1 MHELFAQVLSKRDL
15 SRAGDLFSIEDSAIV
30 NDLSEVLKR
39 IQEISSRPDYLT
51 NDNDQS
57 VVEICI
63 TRVTTAIRETSTI
76 ERHGP
81 ALVSLW
87 ESCLKHNLKPLS
99 RDEDPPHAKI
109 ASDIMSCIFQNYSK
123 PSIMKLAVPVAVK
136 FLQQG
141 NRELSR
147 NMSSYLSLAAIENA
161 GLLARHTKHIID
173 SIIAGNRS
181 LIRVLPQIYREAP
194 DPINKRVPDLVR
206 QLKECDGS
214 ERGNLLQLL
223 SLVAKKEPKL
233 MMPYVNT
240 LVDFLPSP
248 PTTTQVLPVLVDM
261 ATANATPFVGML
273 GSLQKTAEQQPMCLS
288 GVARI
293 VGAIGRTDEAE
304 AKDCLIYLV
313 QQLSNADHSS
323 LPVLLGEIKT
333 LVDRNPNQLTDHIK
347 EINRYN
353 DSSSSA
359 ARLIVQQLQQQ
370 AARSCG
376 STPTPEGGID
386 KEAPSPATS
395 PTPQAVQKTN
405 EKLSTTSPSSVPT
418 TSPTQTSPPHESK
431 SPSSLATTTTSSS
444 TTSTKRHSGT
454 KSHSNP
460 NLIPSPSIR
469 NTAVRQP
476 RPVSLEQSIPSSSSS
491 SKAVKRFS
499 SPTPTN
505 GTIHTAAV
513 PSLSTQGLSTSTGS
527 IKTTAT
533 RTSTTSTQTTTSNP
547 NLVPS
552 PPKTLPVSASSTS
565 SHLAASLP
573 GPSAMVMTSGPGSTS
588 SLPYRSKERPRSAAS
603 LEGKR
608 ISLSSDVII
617 KRMTP
622 DPAPSGVRAKVIS
635 RKKAATEKI
644 RNTEKR
650 KSLADQIKGIINF
663 GDSSDKSERG
673 SSETLTKT
681 NDEVDV
687 LQDWSKGKMEDIKDY
702 MSEVN
707 CRVPIPCSC
716 AIEDTKSGSLARLGF
731 MCAKKGEHC
740 LYSRT
745 QFITMSR
752 HPKLW
757 LHLMFL
763 HIQAKERSA
772 LSKQDQRIQSLIT
785 QWERIKRRGVLTLE
799 GHVMQSQFPS
809 ERDQEMLH
817 GQLDEVR
824 FFDLFSYDQ
833 SEDNWE
839 CFMCSNPDKA
849 TGLLQEGQPLIEGQ
863 LKEKKVRWKFIRR
876 WRTRYFTLAGA
887 QLVQKSRSKKD
898 DALPIELSKVQSVK
912 VVRKRDRN
920 IPRAFEIFTDNKTY
934 VFKAKDS
941 KNAEQWLQCINIA
954 VAQAKESTA

>member
-1 MHELFAQVLSKRDL
+1 MSQVFLILVTVTPLLTPSDLCFSHAVQSGKVSNQNGGHQSRCRMHELFAQVLSKRDL

-63 TRVTTAIRETSTI
+63 TRVTTAIRETASI

-161 GLLARHTKHIID
+161 GLLAKHTKHIID

-181 LIRVLPQIYREAP
+181 LIRVLPQIYQQAP

-304 AKDCLIYLV
+304 AKDCLLYLV

-376 STPTPEGGID
+376 STPTPDGAID

-395 PTPQAVQKTN
+395 PTPQSVQTTDG
-405 EKLSTTSPSSVPT
+405 KLATTSPSSVPT
-418 TSPTQTSPPHESK
+418 TTPTQTSPPHENASRQRQFHVVA
-431 SPSSLATTTTSSS
+431 LGGVVAGAQ
-444 TTSTKRHSGT
+444 RHGDDLW
-454 KSHSNP
+454 P
-460 NLIPSPSIR
+460 
-469 NTAVRQP
+469 RQYQQ
-476 RPVSLEQSIPSSSSS
+476 L
-491 SKAVKRFS
+491 
-499 SPTPTN
+499 T
-505 GTIHTAAV
+505 
-513 PSLSTQGLSTSTGS
+513 
-527 IKTTAT
+527 
-533 RTSTTSTQTTTSNP
+533 
-547 NLVPS
+547 
-552 PPKTLPVSASSTS
+552 
-565 SHLAASLP
+565 
-573 GPSAMVMTSGPGSTS
+573 
-588 SLPYRSKERPRSAAS
+588 
-603 LEGKR
+603 KR

-673 SSETLTKT
+673 SSETLTKN
-681 NDEVDV
+681 NDEMDA

-731 MCAKKGEHC
+731 MCAKKDEHC

-757 LHLMFL
+757 LHFMFL
-763 HIQAKERSA
+763 HIQAKERNA
-772 LSKQDQRIQSLIT
+772 LSKQDARIQSLLT

-799 GHVMQSQFPS
+799 GHIMQSDFPS

-898 DALPIELSKVQSVK
+898 ALPIELSKVQSVK

>member
-370 AARSCG
+370 AARS
-376 STPTPEGGID
+376 
-386 KEAPSPATS
+386 
-395 PTPQAVQKTN
+395 
-405 EKLSTTSPSSVPT
+405 
-418 TSPTQTSPPHESK
+418 
-431 SPSSLATTTTSSS
+431 
-444 TTSTKRHSGT
+444 
-454 KSHSNP
+454 
-460 NLIPSPSIR
+460 
-469 NTAVRQP
+469 
-476 RPVSLEQSIPSSSSS
+476 
-491 SKAVKRFS
+491 KAVKRFS

-552 PPKTLPVSASSTS
+552 PPKTLP
-565 SHLAASLP
+565 
-573 GPSAMVMTSGPGSTS
+573 
-588 SLPYRSKERPRSAAS
+588 
-603 LEGKR
+603 
-608 ISLSSDVII
+608 
-617 KRMTP
+617 
-622 DPAPSGVRAKVIS
+622 
-635 RKKAATEKI
+635 
-644 RNTEKR
+644 
-650 KSLADQIKGIINF
+650 
-663 GDSSDKSERG
+663 
-673 SSETLTKT
+673 T

>member
-1 MHELFAQVLSKRDL
+1 MSQVFLILVTVTPLLTPSDLCFSHAVQSGKVSNQNGGHQSRCRMHELFAQVLSKRDL

-63 TRVTTAIRETSTI
+63 TRVTTAIRETASI

-161 GLLARHTKHIID
+161 GLLAKHTKHIID

-181 LIRVLPQIYREAP
+181 LIRVLPQIYQQAP

-304 AKDCLIYLV
+304 AKDCLLYLV

-333 LVDRNPNQLTDHIK
+333 LVDRNPNQLSDHIK

-359 ARLIVQQLQQQ
+359 ARLIVQKLQQQ

-376 STPTPEGGID
+376 STPTPDGAID

-395 PTPQAVQKTN
+395 PTPQAVQTTDG
-405 EKLSTTSPSSVPT
+405 KLATTSPSSVPT
-418 TSPTQTSPPHESK
+418 TTPTQTSPPHEN
-431 SPSSLATTTTSSS
+431 
-444 TTSTKRHSGT
+444 H
-454 KSHSNP
+454 
-460 NLIPSPSIR
+460 R
-469 NTAVRQP
+469 NANIDDIHTDHDIEPQP
-476 RPVSLEQSIPSSSSS
+476 RSIP
-491 SKAVKRFS
+491 AE
-499 SPTPTN
+499 N
-505 GTIHTAAV
+505 
-513 PSLSTQGLSTSTGS
+513 
-527 IKTTAT
+527 
-533 RTSTTSTQTTTSNP
+533 
-547 NLVPS
+547 
-552 PPKTLPVSASSTS
+552 ASRQRQF
-565 SHLAASLP
+565 HVVALGGIVAGAECHGDDLW
-573 GPSAMVMTSGPGSTS
+573 PGSTS

-650 KSLADQIKGIINF
+650 KKPGRPDQGDHQLWGQF
-663 GDSSDKSERG
+663 GQ
-673 SSETLTKT
+673 T
-681 NDEVDV
+681 NDEMDA

-731 MCAKKGEHC
+731 MCAKKDEHC

-772 LSKQDQRIQSLIT
+772 LSKQDTRIQSLLT

-799 GHVMQSQFPS
+799 GHIMQSDFPS

-898 DALPIELSKVQSVK
+898 ALPIELSKVQSVK